1 MQKRKTFLRINSI
14 ISITPEVYKKQKA
27 PRVITYGFARTPF
40 GSSLIAQTSQGIC
53 ALYFVAQ
60 NAPAQAMAVATL
72 KEAWEGA
79 KFKRCDTV
87 VSEIVA
93 SLFSDTSQK
102 EINLYLKG
110 TSFQLKVWYALM
122 QIPFGEK
129 VSYSHFAALIGDKK
143 AVRAVSSAIGRNP
156 ISYII
161 PCHRVVRKG
170 GEIGQYRWGTERK
183 AMLLQWE
190 KLLLNYKNKFF

>member
-1 MQKRKTFLRINSI
+1 MQKKKTFLRVNSI
-14 ISITPEVYKKQKA
+14 TSITPEAYKKQKVPLA
-27 PRVITYGFARTPF
+27 ITYGFARTPF
-40 GSSLIAQTSQGIC
+40 GSALIAQTSQGLC
-53 ALYFVAQ
+53 ALYFVEQ
-60 NAPAQAMAVATL
+60 NIPTQAMAVATL
-72 KEAWEGA
+72 KEAWKGA
-79 KFKRCDTV
+79 KFNRCDTV
-87 VSEIVA
+87 AYEIVN

-129 VSYSHFAALIGDKK
+129 VSYSHVAALAGDKK

-190 KLLLNYKNKFF
+190 NITLELQK